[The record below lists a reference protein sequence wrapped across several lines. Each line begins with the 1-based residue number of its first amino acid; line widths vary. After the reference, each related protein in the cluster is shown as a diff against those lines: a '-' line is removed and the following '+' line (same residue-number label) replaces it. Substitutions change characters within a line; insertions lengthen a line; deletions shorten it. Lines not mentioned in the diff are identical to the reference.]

1 MRRSAIVLL
10 SLLTLSRLALGDE
23 PAPARIFYNA
33 HIFTGEPTQP
43 YADAVAIRGD
53 KIVAVGALA
62 EVKAA
67 AGPTAQAIDLKGKFL
82 MPGMID
88 AHAHPIDG
96 GLSLIMANFP
106 DSVISVPHLHAY
118 VDKML
123 ASGKSRFGDVM
134 IIYGLDVGFWTH
146 TSELNAVFSKG
157 AYAKQKLILYGSD
170 GHTAWGNA
178 ALLAAAGITPDFI
191 KALPEG
197 DRRYYGVDKAG
208 APTGFVVDVG
218 QSYLSNHLPKASA
231 ALLLEAGHAALHY
244 MNGLGLTGWLDAA
257 VSGVVGGDLPA
268 TLDDPGYLPT
278 YVALAEQGELT
289 AHIAAYPVVH
299 PDGGSQQIAVVKQL
313 RAHYQRLPDLAIPG
327 LKVFAD
333 GVVEIPSQT
342 AALTK
347 PYRNSGKQS
356 PVLFTPSKFADL
368 VTEADRDG
376 LTVHVHAIGDLAVKE
391 ALDGFAAARQANGP
405 FKLPHTITHVQFA
418 DPEDVPRFGQLGVF
432 AALQLLWADAEPGTI
447 EEVKPYIDDSIYRTM
462 YPARAMLDSGA
473 VIAGASDWPVSTPNP
488 FAAIYIAETRRGP
501 EGVLDPAQRMP
512 RAAMLFAY
520 THNAAQV
527 LNQLDRIGTLAPGKQ
542 ADLVLLDRDVLTVQA
557 EEMRDAKVLWTMLG
571 GKIVAGQG
579 P

>member
-1 MRRSAIVLL
+1 
-10 SLLTLSRLALGDE
+10 
-23 PAPARIFYNA
+23 
-33 HIFTGEPTQP
+33 
-43 YADAVAIRGD
+43 
-53 KIVAVGALA
+53 
-62 EVKAA
+62 
-67 AGPTAQAIDLKGKFL
+67 
-82 MPGMID
+82 
-88 AHAHPIDG
+88 
-96 GLSLIMANFP
+96 
-106 DSVISVPHLHAY
+106 
-118 VDKML
+118 
-123 ASGKSRFGDVM
+123 
-134 IIYGLDVGFWTH
+134 
-146 TSELNAVFSKG
+146 
-157 AYAKQKLILYGSD
+157 
-170 GHTAWGNA
+170 
-178 ALLAAAGITPDFI
+178 
-191 KALPEG
+191 
-197 DRRYYGVDKAG
+197 
-208 APTGFVVDVG
+208 
-218 QSYLSNHLPKASA
+218 
-231 ALLLEAGHAALHY
+231 

-313 RAHYQRLPDLAIPG
+313 RDKYQRLPDLVIPG

-356 PVLFTPSKFADL
+356 PVLFTPGKFADL

-376 LTVHVHAIGDLAVKE
+376 LIVHVHAIGDLAVKE

-405 FKLPHTITHVQFA
+405 FKIPHTITHVQFA
-418 DPEDVPRFGQLGVF
+418 DPEDVPRFGQLGVL

-447 EEVKPYIDDSIYRTM
+447 EEVKPYIDESIYRTM

-501 EGVLDPAQRMP
+501 LGVLDPAQRMP

-542 ADLVLLDRDVLTVQA
+542 ADLVLLDRDVLTVPA

-571 GKIVAGQG
+571 GNIVAGQV